1 MPIVKLDNEINI
13 NYQLEG
19 NEDGGLLLLIHGYGS
34 WMYGYD
40 EIFSLLTKKFLVL
53 RSDLR
58 GHGDSDKPILYDNY
72 EATKELYTIEKFA
85 EDNYLLLKS
94 LELLDKIPKIYVY
107 GHSMGGMISQ
117 VFALK
122 YLDIIKKLILG
133 STSYTMY
140 SEGMV
145 KVLEDYE
152 SGKLGNL
159 RESFVITARSAYTLR
174 FKKAHPEYL
183 EKEIEGKMKCPSQ
196 VIFAAMENFIYNFNV
211 KDQLKNL
218 KIPTLILTGDKDS
231 LVPPK
236 RSYELNELIH
246 NSKLVVFKKQNHG
259 INAEIPDKVVDAII
273 NFIDE
278 PI

>member
-1 MPIVKLDNEINI
+1 MVKLENDIHL

-19 NEDGGLLLLIHGYGS
+19 NDKGGLLLLIHGYGS

-58 GHGDSDKPILYDNY
+58 GHGDSDKPILENDY
-72 EATKELYTIEKFA
+72 ESTKQLYTIEKFA
-85 EDNYLLLKS
+85 EDNYLLLKA
-94 LELLDKIPKIYVY
+94 LGILDKFPKISVY

-122 YLDIIKKLILG
+122 YPDIVKKLILG

-145 KVLEDYE
+145 KVLEDYK

-159 RESFVITARSAYTLR
+159 RDSFVITARSAYTLR
-174 FKKAHPEYL
+174 FKREHPEYL

-211 KDQLKNL
+211 KEQLKHL
-218 KIPTLILTGDKDS
+218 KVPTLILTGDKDS
-231 LVPPK
+231 LVPAA
-236 RSYELNELIH
+236 RSYELNELIP
-246 NSKLVVFKKQNHG
+246 NSKIVVFKKQNHG
-259 INAEIPDKVVDAII
+259 INAEIPEKVVNEII
-273 NFIDE
+273 NFI
-278 PI
+278 